1 MLLHT
6 EKDQFTDKEIVE
18 AIKKHELETVPG
30 QDELWQY
37 YKAKNPKILNEP
49 KPDPNNPDNRT
60 PVPYGRKIV
69 TTFVGYAYR
78 PGYITYKS
86 EEEDYLKQLRD
97 TFKANNEHIKTS
109 RAGRNT
115 GIFGEAYEIVYI
127 DGVLTDDP
135 QITVKA
141 EPRFFSVDPREV
153 ILYYDYSPEPKKK
166 IGIRYYK
173 PSKDLWKV
181 EVYYADR
188 VVKYDIDKSANQM
201 SMSPS
206 GVDWKIEET
215 ETAINFFRNIPIV
228 PYYFGDDMLG
238 IIRPVVP
245 LINDYDVLV
254 SDSINEFDRFAHAYL
269 LLAKMSLTDPMLK
282 KEPGAVSRALRFL
295 KQRRVFEGL
304 PDTNAVKFLTKDIP
318 SAFMEYMS
326 ELIRNQV
333 HIQSHVPDF
342 TDARFA
348 GPISGVAVQRLLFD
362 FENVVS
368 SAEADFDVGL
378 YERID
383 LLNEFYASAGRLTGD
398 AVVIDHK
405 RNLPSDLREFA
416 DTAKVMS
423 DTGFSRKI
431 VAEVMPDEVI
441 PDADEELARQDE
453 DRDSEV
459 SGMMRA
465 EIERRGGEAE

>member
-6 EKDQFTDKEIVE
+6 EKDQFTPKEIVE
-18 AIKKHELETVPG
+18 AIKKHELKVVPG

-37 YKAKNPKILNEP
+37 YKAKNPTILDKK

-86 EEEDYLKQLRD
+86 EEKEYIAQLKA

-127 DGVLTDDP
+127 DGVLTADQ
-135 QITVKA
+135 QIPVKA

-173 PSKDLWKV
+173 PSDDLWKV
-181 EVYYADR
+181 EAYYADR
-188 VVKYDIDKSANQM
+188 VIKYDIDKSAKHQ
-201 SMSPS
+201 SMSPT
-206 GVDWKIEET
+206 GADWKIEQT
-215 ETAINFFRNIPIV
+215 ETATNFFANIPIV
-228 PYYFGDDMLG
+228 AYYFGDDMLG
-238 IIRPVVP
+238 IIEPVVP
-245 LINDYDVLV
+245 LIDDYDILV
-254 SDSINEFDRFAHAYL
+254 SDSINEFDRFANAYL

-282 KEPGAVSRALRFL
+282 KEPGAVSRALRYL
-295 KQRRVFEGL
+295 KQRRVFEQL
-304 PDTNAVKFLTKDIP
+304 PSTDAVKFLTKDIP
-318 SAFMEYMS
+318 SEFMEYMA
-326 ELIRNQV
+326 ELIRKQI
-333 HIQSHVPDF
+333 HTQSHVPDF
-342 TDARFA
+342 TDDSF
-348 GPISGVAVQRLLFD
+348 GGTISGVAVQRLLFD

-383 LLNEFYASAGRLTGD
+383 LLNEFYKSAGRVTGD
-398 AVVIDHK
+398 AVIIDHK
-405 RNLPSDLREFA
+405 RNLPTDIQEFA
-416 DTAKVMS
+416 TTAKLMS
-423 DTGFSRKI
+423 DAGFSRKV
-431 VAEVMPDEVI
+431 VAETMPDEVI
-441 PDADEELARQDE
+441 PDADEELARQEE
-453 DRDSEV
+453 DADREI
-459 SGMMRA
+459 SGMMRT
-465 EIERRGGEAE
+465 EQDRGDDEA